1 MKKLLLGL
9 IGIVILMGLILPAG
23 PVLAAEPGKVKFGHV
38 APPFHGLSKGAEA
51 FSAHVKEKTQ
61 GRIDIAVF
69 PAGQL
74 GSEVAMGELVQVG
87 AIEIA
92 SITTAVLQNFVPQC
106 SVIDMP
112 FIFPNRKTA
121 YAALDDPEL
130 KQKIF
135 SYFPAKGLI
144 PIGWGENEIKDFTN
158 TKGPVRTPNDI
169 KGLKVRVMNSPVYLD
184 TFKQLG
190 ASPVAIPFSETY
202 NALQT
207 GVVDAQDNPILTS
220 VLMKFTEVTKYATL
234 TNHSLNECIT
244 VVGTDYWN
252 SLSKADQQIFLEAAE
267 ILKNVNREVNAK
279 LHEALPQSKISVHD
293 YAKANGVE
301 IIELTTDERE
311 QFRKAMIPVWD
322 KYRKEIGDDIFDLM
336 LKKIDQ
342 HRI

>member
-1 MKKLLLGL
+1 MKKLLFGL
-9 IGIVILMGLILPAG
+9 IGAVILMGFILPAG
-23 PVLAAEPGKVKFGHV
+23 PAPAAEPAKVKFGHV

-51 FSAHVKEKTQ
+51 FAAYVKEKTQ

-74 GSEVAMGELVQVG
+74 GSEVAMSELVQVG
-87 AIEIA
+87 GIEIA

-112 FIFPNRKTA
+112 FIFPNRETA
-121 YAALDDPEL
+121 YAALDDPEIE
-130 KQKIF
+130 QKIF

-144 PIGWGENEIKDFTN
+144 PIGWGENEFKDFTN
-158 TKGPVRTPNDI
+158 VRGPVRTPEDV
-169 KGLKVRVMNSPVYLD
+169 KGLKVRVMNSPIYLD

-190 ASPVAIPFSETY
+190 ASPVTIGFSETY

-220 VLMKFTEVTKYATL
+220 ILMKFTEVTKYATV
-234 TNHSLNECIT
+234 THHSLNECIT
-244 VVGTDYWN
+244 VVGADYWN
-252 SLSKADQQIFLEAAE
+252 SLSKPDQQIFLEAAE
-267 ILKNVNREVNAK
+267 ILKNVNRQVNAK
-279 LHEALPQSKISVHD
+279 LHQVLPGSNQSIND

-301 IIELTTDERE
+301 IIELTADERE

-322 KYRKEIGDDIFDLM
+322 KYRKQIGDDIFDLM

>member
-1 MKKLLLGL
+1 MKKVLIGL
-9 IGIVILMGLILPAG
+9 IGVVILTGLIFQ
-23 PVLAAEPGKVKFGHV
+23 AEPALAEEPAKVKFGHV
-38 APPFHGLSKGAEA
+38 APPFHGLQKGAEA

-69 PAGQL
+69 PASQL
-74 GSEVAMGELVQVG
+74 GSEVAMTELVQVG
-87 AIEIA
+87 GIEIA

-121 YAALDDPEL
+121 YATLDDPEVR
-130 KQKIF
+130 QKIF

-158 TKGPVRTPNDI
+158 KRGPVRTPEDM
-169 KGLKVRVMNSPVYLD
+169 KGLKIRVMNSPVYLD

-190 ASPVAIPFSETY
+190 ASPVALPFSETY

-234 TNHSLNECIT
+234 THHSLNECIT
-244 VVGTDYWN
+244 IVGADYW
-252 SLSKADQQIFLEAAE
+252 SKLSKPDQQIFLEAAE

-279 LHEALPQSKISVHD
+279 LHQALPGNNQSIND

-301 IIELTTDERE
+301 IIELTADERE
-311 QFRKAMIPVWD
+311 QFRKAMVPVWD
-322 KYRKEIGDDIFDLM
+322 KYRKEIGNDVFDLM

-342 HRI
+342 HQL

>member
-9 IGIVILMGLILPAG
+9 IGVVILMGLNLPAG
-23 PVLAAEPGKVKFGHV
+23 PASAAEPAKVKFGHV
-38 APPFHGLSKGAEA
+38 APPFHGLQKGAEA
-51 FSAHVKEKTQ
+51 FSAYVKEKTQ

-69 PAGQL
+69 PASQL
-74 GSEVAMGELVQVG
+74 GSEVTMSELLQVG
-87 AIEIA
+87 GIEIA

-121 YAALDDPEL
+121 YATLDDPEL

-158 TKGPVRTPNDI
+158 TKRAVRTPQDM
-169 KGLKVRVMNSPVYLD
+169 KGLKIRVMNSPVYLD

-190 ASPVAIPFSETY
+190 ASPVALPFSETY

-220 VLMKFTEVTKYATL
+220 ILMKFTEVTKYATL
-234 TNHSLNECIT
+234 THHSLNECIT
-244 VVGTDYWN
+244 VVSADYWN
-252 SLSKADQQIFLEAAE
+252 KLSKPDQQIFLEAAE

-279 LHEALPQSKISVHD
+279 LHQALPGSNTSIND
-293 YAKANGVE
+293 YAKANNVD
-301 IIELTTDERE
+301 IIELTVDERE

-322 KYRKEIGDDIFDLM
+322 KYRKEIGNDVFDLM

-342 HRI
+342 HKI